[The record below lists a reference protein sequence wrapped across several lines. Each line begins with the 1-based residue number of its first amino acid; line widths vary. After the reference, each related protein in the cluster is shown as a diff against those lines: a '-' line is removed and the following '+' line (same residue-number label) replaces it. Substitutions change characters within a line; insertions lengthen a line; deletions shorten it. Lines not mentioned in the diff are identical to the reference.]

1 MSREPKSDFLTPF
14 LAGALAWLIPGAG
27 HVFLRRPVRG
37 LILCAVINALF
48 WSGFAIGGTFTVEP
62 TQERW
67 WYMAQMCTGVSGL
80 AAWHRQKK
88 ANEDINLELRKRQA
102 GAGLKSYQ
110 DELHDKQEVVRDKQ
124 LALTYPGDIVAR
136 AYSGIAGMLN
146 LMCIFD
152 AVMLAM
158 MGRIGEPPPKT
169 QGPAEAKS

>member
-1 MSREPKSDFLTPF
+1 MSRDPKSDFITPF

-27 HVFLRRPVRG
+27 HLFLRRPVRG

-67 WYMAQMCTGVSGL
+67 WYMAQMCTGVSGVV
-80 AAWHRQKK
+80 AWHRQKK
-88 ANEDINLELRKRQA
+88 ANEEVYNVLRKR
-102 GAGLKSYQ
+102 GATATLTAY
-110 DELHDKQEVVRDKQ
+110 QEVLRDKQ